1 MASLKVKIRLDNAE
15 FEAEGARADIDSLL
29 ATWWE
34 KVLALPE
41 GASLDLPAGLPA
53 KTGSRGKPK
62 KARARTVPTQET
74 GISGEPKFD
83 ANRLTNAIKQD
94 PRAALLDAKVWH
106 ATDRYHKIALVCF
119 LAKEALTSG
128 DIQRVLAGL
137 QIKMSLPAVSTTL
150 AKNSSKFLTSV
161 PRKQGGGGPA
171 RYTLTATAGAALQKV
186 ISATG

>member
-1 MASLKVKIRLDNAE
+1 MSSQ
-15 FEAEGARADIDSLL
+15 EA
-29 ATWWE
+29 
-34 KVLALPE
+34 
-41 GASLDLPAGLPA
+41 
-53 KTGSRGKPK
+53 
-62 KARARTVPTQET
+62 
-74 GISGEPKFD
+74 GITGEPKFD

-94 PRAALLDAKVWH
+94 ARAALLDTKVWH
-106 ATDRYHKIALVCF
+106 TNDRYNKVALVCS

-171 RYTLTATAGAALQKV
+171 RYTLTATAEAALQKV
-186 ISATG
+186 ISAPG